1 MDLLQQLPE
10 VLEQIGRDV
19 KAITVVLGRG
29 RPDKPD
35 TTGDKITGEEPK
47 IKGNEPNGTIYE
59 SSDGGGV
66 GAWKWQKRNG
76 KWVVIDG
83 DTGLVNAVTK
93 NLKPGAYIKLRRQGN
108 LVSCHMGGLSWGL
121 FGYLGKTEKGYLP
134 RQPGRVE
141 VIGTSGIPLGF
152 RSDDSCGFSLYD
164 DDTNRAVAGIYVGG
178 VGDSNFMRF
187 TPYHADP
194 KIKGNEAIPDIGPKN
209 LRPPAMMWTT
219 SDPWPDKV

>member
-1 MDLLQQLPE
+1 MSFLEQLPE
-10 VLEQIGRDV
+10 VIEQIGRDV

-108 LVSCHMGGLSWGL
+108 LVSCHMGGLQWGL
-121 FGYLGKTEKGYLP
+121 FGYLGKNEKDFKP
-134 RQPGRVE
+134 RQAGRVE
-141 VIGTSGIPLGF
+141 VISQGGIPLGF
-152 RSDDSCGFSLYD
+152 RADDSCGFSLFD

-178 VGDSNFMRF
+178 
-187 TPYHADP
+187 
-194 KIKGNEAIPDIGPKN
+194 
-209 LRPPAMMWTT
+209 
-219 SDPWPDKV
+219 

>member
-1 MDLLQQLPE
+1 MTLLQQLPE
-10 VLEQIGRDV
+10 VIEQIGRDI
-19 KAITVVLGRG
+19 KAITVVLGSG
-29 RPDKPD
+29 RPDKPE
-35 TTGDKITGEEPK
+35 TTSGKIT
-47 IKGNEPNGTIYE
+47 GNEPNGTIYE
-59 SSDGGGV
+59 SSDGGRV

-76 KWVVIDG
+76 KWMVTDG

-178 VGDSNFMRF
+178 VGDANFMRF

-194 KIKGNEAIPDIGPKN
+194 KIKGNDAIPDIGPKN

>member
-1 MDLLQQLPE
+1 MSLLEQLPE
-10 VLEQIGRDV
+10 VIEQIGRDI
-19 KAITVVLGRG
+19 KSLTIVLGSG
-29 RPDKPD
+29 RPDKP
-35 TTGDKITGEEPK
+35 TTTNGKITGD
-47 IKGNEPNGTIYE
+47 EPNETIYE

-66 GAWKWQKRNG
+66 GAWKWQKRG
-76 KWVVIDG
+76 EKWVVTDG
-83 DTGLVNAVTK
+83 DTGLVKCVTK

-108 LVSCHMGGLSWGL
+108 FVTCHMGGLQWGL
-121 FGYLGKTEKGYLP
+121 FGYKGKTESGFEP
-134 RQPGRVE
+134 RQPGRID
-141 VIGTSGIPLGF
+141 VIAQGNIPLGF
-152 RSDDSCGFSLYD
+152 RADDSCGFSLYD

-209 LRPPAMMWTT
+209 LRPPAMIWTT

>member
-1 MDLLQQLPE
+1 MTLLQQLPE
-10 VLEQIGRDV
+10 VIEQIGRDI
-19 KAITVVLGRG
+19 KAITVVLGSG
-29 RPDKPD
+29 RPDKPE
-35 TTGDKITGEEPK
+35 TTSGKIT
-47 IKGNEPNGTIYE
+47 GNEPNGTIYE
-59 SSDGGGV
+59 SSDGGNV

-76 KWVVIDG
+76 KWVVTDG
-83 DTGLVNAVTK
+83 DTGLVRPETK

-164 DDTNRAVAGIYVGG
+164 DDTNRAVAGVYVGG
-178 VGDSNFMRF
+178 VGDSNFMRLVMRDCVLILSQMCLMQ
-187 TPYHADP
+187 HSE
-194 KIKGNEAIPDIGPKN
+194 NSKN
-209 LRPPAMMWTT
+209 LPSEIICIFTIR
-219 SDPWPDKV
+219 VVRH